1 MLTINKI
8 LCPVDFSSQ
17 TDLVLGYTAE
27 LARNSGAAIT
37 LIYVQ
42 PLHYAY
48 GYGVYDMA
56 LNMMEETKAEAL
68 KMLDERKHQLEQD
81 LEGVKIDTKIEMGDA
96 AEVILETEKA
106 LNPDLIVMGSHG
118 RKGISRLLMGSVA
131 EVVFRHA
138 TCPVLLVKK

>member
-1 MLTINKI
+1 
-8 LCPVDFSSQ
+8 
-17 TDLVLGYTAE
+17 
-27 LARNSGAAIT
+27 
-37 LIYVQ
+37 
-42 PLHYAY
+42 
-48 GYGVYDMA
+48 MA

-68 KMLDERKHQLEQD
+68 KMLEERKHQLEQD

>member
-17 TDLVLGYTAE
+17 TDLVLGYAAE

-37 LIYVQ
+37 LVYVQ

-56 LNMMEETKAEAL
+56 LNMMEETKAEAE
-68 KMLDERKHQLEQD
+68 KMLAEKKQLLQQE
-81 LEGVKIDTKIEMGDA
+81 LEGVSVDTKIEMGDA
-96 AEVILETEKA
+96 SDIILEVAEAVK
-106 LNPDLIVMGSHG
+106 PDVIVMGSHG

-138 TCPVLLVKK
+138 KCPVLLVKG

>member
-17 TDLVLGYTAE
+17 TDLVLGYAAE

-37 LIYVQ
+37 LVYVQ

-56 LNMMEETKAEAL
+56 LNMMEETKAEAE
-68 KMLDERKHQLEQD
+68 KMLAEKKQLLQQE
-81 LEGVKIDTKIEMGDA
+81 LEGVSIDTKIEMGDA
-96 AEVILETEKA
+96 SDIILEVAEAEK
-106 LNPDLIVMGSHG
+106 PDVIVMGSHG

-138 TCPVLLVKK
+138 KCPVLLVKG